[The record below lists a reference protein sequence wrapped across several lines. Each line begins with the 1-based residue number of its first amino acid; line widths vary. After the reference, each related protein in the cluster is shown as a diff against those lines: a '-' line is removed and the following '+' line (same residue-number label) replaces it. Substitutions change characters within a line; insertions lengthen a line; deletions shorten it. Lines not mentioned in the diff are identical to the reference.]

1 MSHNCD
7 ISDVVPDVGR
17 RLIYRQTQGS
27 LKTADRHVVLV
38 RVETAQTQVVEQL
51 RVVQTHL
58 QQSPVNRGV
67 QFLTDKIAGISLMKS
82 DVYVT
87 IQYETHF
94 MQ

>member
-7 ISDVVPDVGR
+7 VSDVVPDVSR
-17 RLIYRQTQGS
+17 RLVYRQAQGS
-27 LKTADRHVVLV
+27 LKTADRHIVLV

-58 QQSPVNRGV
+58 QQSPVNRRV
-67 QFLTDKIAGISLMKS
+67 QFGGISPMKS

-87 IQYETHF
+87 IQYETHL
-94 MQ
+94 MR